1 MDKILKNKLE
11 KLKKNLKIVKK
22 KKHFIYKFNN
32 ISLENGFELDYY
44 CAKNIK

>member
-11 KLKKNLKIVKK
+11 KLKKYLKIVKK